1 MQVRQLTIAD
11 LADYRALHRYW
22 TIESPTSTID
32 TAETDAARLD
42 ADVAAMLGRGEAW
55 GVFDGER
62 LMGKLAI
69 DALPYPSLAHTFWV
83 RGVYLHPDARGAGAS
98 TALLRAAID
107 GVRAKGASR
116 VALWVSGENAR
127 AQHFYERLGFRE
139 TGRIPE
145 GIFVNGKPYDDILM
159 VLALD

>member
-32 TAETDAARLD
+32 TAETDAARPD
-42 ADVAAMLGRGEAW
+42 AEVAAMLGRGEAW
-55 GVFDGER
+55 GIFDGER
-62 LMGKLAI
+62 LLGKLAI
-69 DALPYPSLAHTFWV
+69 DALSYPSLAHTFWV

-98 TALLRAAID
+98 TSLLRAAID
-107 GVRAKGASR
+107 GVRAKAALR

-127 AQHFYERLGFRE
+127 AQRFYERLGFRE

-145 GIFVNGKPYDDILM
+145 GIFVDGKHYDDILM